1 MSIGRL
7 YMTQLILASTS
18 SRRQEILKKAN
29 IPFVILPPDM
39 NEEAYDKSNPK
50 SMVCEL
56 AKNKALSVL
65 NKVNDDDIVLGVDT
79 IVYIDNVVLGK
90 PANRADAKKMMQ
102 MLSGRKHSVISGV
115 CLIGKNGFIKNFH
128 VETEVVFNKLDENE
142 IEDYINTDEP
152 YDKAGGYA
160 IQGLA
165 SKFISGINGCYY
177 NVMGLPLSEIYS
189 VIKNII

>member
-1 MSIGRL
+1 
-7 YMTQLILASTS
+7 MTQLILASTS

-39 NEEAYDKSNPK
+39 NEEAYDKSDPK

-90 PANRADAKKMMQ
+90 PADRADAKKMMQ

-165 SKFISGINGCYY
+165 SKFIAGINGCYY

>member
-1 MSIGRL
+1 
-7 YMTQLILASTS
+7 MTQLILASTS

-29 IPFVILPPDM
+29 IPFVILPPDI
-39 NEEAYDKSNPK
+39 NEEAFDKSDPK

-56 AKNKALSVL
+56 ARNKALSVL

>member
-1 MSIGRL
+1 
-7 YMTQLILASTS
+7 MTQLILASTS

-29 IPFVILPPDM
+29 IPFAILPPDM
-39 NEEAYDKSNPK
+39 DEEAFDKSDPK

-90 PANRADAKKMMQ
+90 PADRADAKKMMQ

-165 SKFISGINGCYY
+165 SKFIAGINGCYY